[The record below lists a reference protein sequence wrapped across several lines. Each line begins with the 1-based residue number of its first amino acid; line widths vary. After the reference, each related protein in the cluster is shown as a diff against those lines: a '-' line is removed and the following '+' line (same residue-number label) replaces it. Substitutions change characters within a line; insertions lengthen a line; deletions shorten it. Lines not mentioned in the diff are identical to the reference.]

1 MATGIL
7 ALQGAFAE
15 HAAMLDRLGEP
26 HFEIR
31 QARDLEKPLDR
42 LIIPGGESTVMRRLL
57 HDLALYDTLRELILE
72 GMPVFGTCAG
82 LILLAKQVDGGVPCF
97 ATMDIAVKRN
107 AYGRQLGSFFTND
120 SFEGLGTLPMTFIR
134 APYIESVS
142 AARSRSPLS
151 AARSLR
157 RGRIISSSPRST
169 PNSTK
174 TRQSM
179 SIFSKCETEGR
190 SKKRAS
196 FSFPFRIILLFVLFR
211 KILFRAR
218 TGVLLLYPCI
228 ILLPVYR
235 ICQFLLAGVEAYLM
249 QALHGVLTTAQPVHP
264 SAVIGDIE
272 FRRIVIKIERLAVI
286 IRLKPVGQL
295 SLRVSAQNF
304 GNTVHFDLRQQLPAP
319 RPCRASA

>member
-57 HDLALYDTLRELILE
+57 HDLDLFDALRARITE

-120 SFEGLGTLPMTFIR
+120 IFEGLGTLPMTFIR

-142 AARSRSPLS
+142 GGAKAL
-151 AARSLR
+151 AVVG
-157 RGRIISSSPRST
+157 GRTISSSPHST

-174 TRQSM
+174 TRQFM

-190 SKKRAS
+190 SKKER
-196 FSFPFRIILLFVLFR
+196 PFYFRFV
-211 KILFRAR
+211 
-218 TGVLLLYPCI
+218 
-228 ILLPVYR
+228 
-235 ICQFLLAGVEAYLM
+235 
-249 QALHGVLTTAQPVHP
+249 
-264 SAVIGDIE
+264 
-272 FRRIVIKIERLAVI
+272 
-286 IRLKPVGQL
+286 
-295 SLRVSAQNF
+295 
-304 GNTVHFDLRQQLPAP
+304 
-319 RPCRASA
+319 

>member
-1 MATGIL
+1 
-7 ALQGAFAE
+7 
-15 HAAMLDRLGEP
+15 MLDRLGEP

-57 HDLALYDTLRELILE
+57 HDLDLFDALRARITE

-142 AARSRSPLS
+142 GGAKAL

-157 RGRIISSSPRST
+157 HGRIISSSPRFIPSLTAAPPST
-169 PNSTK
+169 
-174 TRQSM
+174 
-179 SIFSKCETEGR
+179 SIFSKCKTKGR
-190 SKKRAS
+190 SKKER
-196 FSFPFRIILLFVLFR
+196 PFYFRFV
-211 KILFRAR
+211 
-218 TGVLLLYPCI
+218 
-228 ILLPVYR
+228 
-235 ICQFLLAGVEAYLM
+235 
-249 QALHGVLTTAQPVHP
+249 
-264 SAVIGDIE
+264 
-272 FRRIVIKIERLAVI
+272 
-286 IRLKPVGQL
+286 
-295 SLRVSAQNF
+295 
-304 GNTVHFDLRQQLPAP
+304 
-319 RPCRASA
+319 